1 MSSKLVPQNAEE
13 VMVIREIAPNVTT
26 LSVPFLRFGRIKF
39 GGRATIGIY
48 PSSSF
53 SSISLTGQ
61 TVKLRSG
68 SLAVF
73 SPVAL
78 TPTVRKTIGS
88 SPVTYLGKHIPILLS
103 DIFILGLGAEN
114 PGTRK
119 GIYLQSSSP
128 QLLASC
134 HSRTTN
140 TDS

>member
-48 PSSSF
+48 SSSPF
-53 SSISLTGQ
+53 PSMSLTGQ

-103 DIFILGLGAEN
+103 DIFIWELGVRDPWN
-114 PGTRK
+114 PQGHIPSELVPSAPSFPTPFK
-119 GIYLQSSSP
+119 NHTY
-128 QLLASC
+128 
-134 HSRTTN
+134 
-140 TDS
+140 